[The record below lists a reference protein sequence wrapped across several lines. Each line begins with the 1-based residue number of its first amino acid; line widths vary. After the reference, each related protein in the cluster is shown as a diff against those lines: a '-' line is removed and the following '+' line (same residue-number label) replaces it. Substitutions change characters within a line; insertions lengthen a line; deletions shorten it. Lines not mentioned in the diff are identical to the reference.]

1 MVWCGGLCWRPLW
14 ATLCWTGNCHVYTS
28 LSSLLSPLSSLSH
41 FSPAAL
47 GAIDATCLPSNSAL
61 DLALAGHSL
70 KYWIIIICISG
81 KFNLAWNDVNQT
93 VSSPLP
99 PNCNVCQSEK

>member
-1 MVWCGGLCWRPLW
+1 MEDSAGDHSGPLCAGLVIVMFTPL
-14 ATLCWTGNCHVYTS
+14 
-28 LSSLLSPLSSLSH
+28 SLLSLPH

-47 GAIDATCLPSNSAL
+47 GAIDATCLPSDSAL

-70 KYWIIIICISG
+70 VYWIIIICISG